1 MKQVIYDAYC
11 EILRAELVPA
21 MGCTE
26 PIAIAYCAALAARA
40 LGAQPEHILV
50 EISGNIIKNASG
62 VIVPNSGGRKGIAV
76 AAVLGAVAGDAD
88 AQLQVL
94 SHVTRENCDRAWQL
108 HKSRHFCHYKLLE
121 TTEPLHIIVTAE
133 ADGHRGICE
142 IRGSHTGVVRVQRDE
157 KLLGLHAEPLSGD
170 VSSPAQSLAQAKE
183 YLNVRDILAFADTVQ
198 LDSLRDVLGAQIEHN
213 SLISSVGLN
222 NLYGANV
229 GKTIL
234 AISTQKGVRVRARAA
249 AAAGSDAR
257 MGGCALPVVINS
269 GSGNQGLTVSL
280 PVIEYARELGADE
293 DKLMRAL
300 IVANLIAIHQKRYIG
315 NLSAYCGA
323 TSAASGAACGIAY
336 LKHLPYDVIA
346 GTIINTI
353 TNIGGMV
360 CDGAKP
366 SCAAKIASA
375 LDAALMGLEL
385 TEHGDIF
392 ASGEGLVK
400 DDVEKTIRAV
410 GCMAHEGMKITDLN
424 ILRIMLEDK
433 EGGSCDG
440 S

>member
-1 MKQVIYDAYC
+1 MKQMITDAYC

-40 LGAQPEHILV
+40 LGTQPERMQV
-50 EISGNIIKNASG
+50 EISRNILKNAGG
-62 VIVPNSGGRKGIAV
+62 VVVPNSGGRKGIV
-76 AAVLGAVAGDAD
+76 IAAVLGALAGDAD

-94 SHVTRENCDRAWQL
+94 SHVTAENRDRALQYQ
-108 HKSRHFCHYKLLE
+108 KDRHFCHYKLLE
-121 TTEPLHIIVTAE
+121 TQEPLHIIVTAE
-133 ADGHRGICE
+133 AEGHRGICE
-142 IRGSHTGVVRVQRDE
+142 IRSSHTGVVRVQRDDR
-157 KLLGLHAEPLSGD
+157 LLGRHAEPLSGD
-170 VSSPAQSLAQAKE
+170 DSAPARSLAQAKE
-183 YLNVRDILAFADTVQ
+183 YLNVRDILTFADTVP
-198 LDSLRDVLGAQIEHN
+198 LDSLRDVLGAQITHN

-222 NLYGANV
+222 NFYGANV
-229 GKTIL
+229 GKTLL
-234 AISTQKGVRVRARAA
+234 AVSSDKGVRVRARAA

-280 PVIEYARELGADE
+280 PVIEYARELGEDE
-293 DKLMRAL
+293 DSLMRAL

-375 LDAALMGLEL
+375 LDAALLGLEL
-385 TEHGDIF
+385 TQHGDIF
-392 ASGEGLVK
+392 AAGEGLVK
-400 DDVEKTIRAV
+400 GDVEKTIRAV
-410 GCMAHEGMKITDLN
+410 GRMAHDGMKATDES
-424 ILRIMLEDK
+424 ILHIMQEH
-433 EGGSCDG
+433 
-440 S
+440 